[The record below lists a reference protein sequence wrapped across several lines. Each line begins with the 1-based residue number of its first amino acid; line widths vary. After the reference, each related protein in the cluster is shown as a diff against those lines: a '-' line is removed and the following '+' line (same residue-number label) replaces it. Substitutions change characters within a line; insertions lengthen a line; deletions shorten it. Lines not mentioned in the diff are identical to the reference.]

1 MAKNITFN
9 TDARAKLAKGVN
21 TLADAVTVTMGPKG
35 RYVALQR
42 TFGAPTIT
50 NDGVSVAKEIEL
62 EDNIEN
68 MGAQLVKEVATKT
81 NDTVGD
87 GTTTATLL
95 AQAIVNDGLRNVA
108 AGANP
113 LAIRRGIDKAVNAAV
128 AEMKKQAKPVETKEQ
143 IASVGTISAGDP
155 EVGEK
160 IAEAMEVV
168 GKDGVITVED
178 SQTFDI
184 TIDTVEGMQFD
195 KGYVSAY
202 FVTDNDRMEAV
213 MKDPFIL
220 ITDQKISSVQ
230 DIMPVLEAVQRA
242 GRGLLII
249 AEDIDGEA
257 LPTLVLNKIR
267 GALNVCAV
275 KAPGYGDRRKRILE
289 DIAVLTGGQAALD
302 ELGVKVADITADML
316 GTAKSVTISKDNT
329 VIVGGAGSKEAIDAR
344 IAQIKGE
351 MENTTSDFDR
361 EKLQERLA
369 KLSGGVAVIKV
380 GAATESEL
388 KEIKHRVEDA
398 LQATRAAVEEGIV
411 AGGGVAFMD
420 AVPALDAVEIDDPE
434 EKIGVDIVKKALTA
448 PVATIAKNAGFEG
461 AVVVDKVA
469 ELPAGQGLNSANG
482 EWGDMIEMGVLD
494 PVKVSRV
501 TLQNAASVASLILI
515 TEATVS
521 DVPKNTQLEDAGRR
535 YVLRPTR
542 SRTPTGNPQGVTGVS
557 LRNVLGHAKRLRIAL
572 RAAEPLCVLRNVPER
587 NPRHAPGFPAFTAL
601 GSARGEG
608 RG

>member
-1 MAKNITFN
+1 MAKDIVFG

-21 TLADAVTVTMGPKG
+21 TLADAVTTTLGPKG

-42 TFGAPTIT
+42 SYGAPTIT

-62 EDNIEN
+62 KDPIEN

-113 LAIRRGIDKAVNAAV
+113 LAIRRGIEKAVNAAV
-128 AEMKKQAKPVETKEQ
+128 DEMKKQAQPVETKEQ

-155 EVGEK
+155 NVGAK
-160 IAEAMEVV
+160 ISDAMDVV

-178 SQTFDI
+178 GQTFDI
-184 TIDTVEGMQFD
+184 QIDTVEGMQFD

-202 FVTDNDRMEAV
+202 FVTDNDRMEATL
-213 MKDPFIL
+213 KDPYIL
-220 ITDQKISSVQ
+220 MTDQKISNVQ
-230 DIMPVLEAVQRA
+230 DIMPVLEAVSRA
-242 GRGLLII
+242 GKSLLII
-249 AEDIDGEA
+249 AEDIEGEA
-257 LPTLVLNKIR
+257 LPTLVLNKVR
-267 GALNVCAV
+267 GALSVVAV
-275 KAPGYGDRRKRILE
+275 KAPGYGDRRKRMLE
-289 DIAVLTGGQAALD
+289 DIAALTGGQVALD
-302 ELGVKVADITADML
+302 ELGIKVADITADML
-316 GTAKSVTISKDNT
+316 GTAKSVTVTKDNT
-329 VIVGGAGSKEAIDAR
+329 TIVDGGGSKEAIEAR
-344 IAQIKGE
+344 VAQIRGE
-351 MENTTSDFDR
+351 LEHTDSDFDR

-380 GAATESEL
+380 GAATETEL

-420 AVPALDAVEIDDPE
+420 AAPALDSIEVEDPE
-434 EKIGVDIVKKALTA
+434 EKIGIDIVKKALTA
-448 PVATIAKNAGFEG
+448 PVATIAQNAGFEG

-469 ELPAGQGLNSANG
+469 SLPAGEGLNSYNG
-482 EWGDMIEMGVLD
+482 EWGNMIEMGVLD
-494 PVKVSRV
+494 PVKVTRT

-515 TEATVS
+515 TEATVT
-521 DVPKNTQLEDAGRR
+521 DVPKNTALEDAIAAATAGA
-535 YVLRPTR
+535 
-542 SRTPTGNPQGVTGVS
+542 QGG
-557 LRNVLGHAKRLRIAL
+557 GMY
-572 RAAEPLCVLRNVPER
+572 
-587 NPRHAPGFPAFTAL
+587 
-601 GSARGEG
+601 
-608 RG
+608 

>member
-21 TLADAVTVTMGPKG
+21 TLADAVTVTMGPTG
-35 RYVALQR
+35 RYVALPR

-213 MKDPFIL
+213 MKDPYIL

-329 VIVGGAGSKEAIDAR
+329 VVVGGAGSKEAIDAR

-420 AVPALDAVEIDDPE
+420 AAPALDAVELDDPE

-521 DVPKNTQLEDAGRR
+521 DVPKNTQLEDAIAAATAGQ
-535 YVLRPTR
+535 
-542 SRTPTGNPQGVTGVS
+542 QGG
-557 LRNVLGHAKRLRIAL
+557 GMY
-572 RAAEPLCVLRNVPER
+572 
-587 NPRHAPGFPAFTAL
+587 
-601 GSARGEG
+601 
-608 RG
+608 

>member
-178 SQTFDI
+178 SNTFGIDI
-184 TIDTVEGMQFD
+184 DVVEGMEFD
-195 KGYVSAY
+195 KGYLSPYMVNN
-202 FVTDNDRMEAV
+202 TET
-213 MKDPFIL
+213 MKAELANPYIL
-220 ITDQKISSVQ
+220 ITDQKISAIQ
-230 DIMPVLEAVQRA
+230 DILPLLEGIMQS
-242 GRGLLII
+242 GKPLLII
-249 AEDIDGEA
+249 AEDVESEA
-257 LPTLVLNKIR
+257 LATLVLNKIR
-267 GALNVCAV
+267 GTLNVVAV
-275 KAPGYGDRRKRILE
+275 KAPGFGDRRKRMLE
-289 DIAVLTGGQAALD
+289 DIAIVTGGQPIME
-302 ELGVKVADITADML
+302 ELGVALSDVTLDML
-316 GTAKSVTISKDNT
+316 GTAKSVKVTKDATTIVD
-329 VIVGGAGSKEAIDAR
+329 GAGKKADIEER
-344 IAQIKGE
+344 INTINAQIE
-351 MENTTSDFDR
+351 ETSSDFDR

-380 GAATESEL
+380 GAATEAEL
-388 KEIKHRVEDA
+388 KETKSRIDDA
-398 LQATRAAVEEGIV
+398 LQATHAAVEEGIV
-411 AGGGVAFMD
+411 AGGGAALID
-420 AVPALDAVEIDDPE
+420 AMTVLDDLKAED
-434 EKIGVDIVKKALTA
+434 VDEQVGINIVSKACEA
-448 PVATIAKNAGFEG
+448 PMRAIAENSGFEG
-461 AVVVDKVA
+461 SVVIDKIKNSKT
-469 ELPAGQGLNSANG
+469 GYGLNAATG
-482 EWGDMIEMGVLD
+482 EYGKMIDMGVID
-494 PVKVSRV
+494 PVKVVRSA
-501 TLQNAASVASLILI
+501 LQNATSVATMLLI
-515 TEATVS
+515 TAATVS
-521 DVPKNTQLEDAGRR
+521 DVPKDGPDMAEMAAAMQGAG
-535 YVLRPTR
+535 
-542 SRTPTGNPQGVTGVS
+542 GMM
-557 LRNVLGHAKRLRIAL
+557 
-572 RAAEPLCVLRNVPER
+572 
-587 NPRHAPGFPAFTAL
+587 
-601 GSARGEG
+601 
-608 RG
+608 

>member
-213 MKDPFIL
+213 LKDPYIL

-329 VIVGGAGSKEAIDAR
+329 VVVGGAGSKEAIDAR

-420 AVPALDAVEIDDPE
+420 AAPALDAVEIDDPE

-521 DVPKNTQLEDAGRR
+521 DVPKNTQLEDAIAAATAGQ
-535 YVLRPTR
+535 
-542 SRTPTGNPQGVTGVS
+542 QGG
-557 LRNVLGHAKRLRIAL
+557 GMY
-572 RAAEPLCVLRNVPER
+572 
-587 NPRHAPGFPAFTAL
+587 
-601 GSARGEG
+601 
-608 RG
+608 

>member
-213 MKDPFIL
+213 MKDPYIL

-329 VIVGGAGSKEAIDAR
+329 VVVGGAGSKEAIDAR

-420 AVPALDAVEIDDPE
+420 AAPALDAVEIDDPE

-521 DVPKNTQLEDAGRR
+521 HVPKNTQLEDAIAAATAGQ
-535 YVLRPTR
+535 
-542 SRTPTGNPQGVTGVS
+542 QGG
-557 LRNVLGHAKRLRIAL
+557 GMY
-572 RAAEPLCVLRNVPER
+572 
-587 NPRHAPGFPAFTAL
+587 
-601 GSARGEG
+601 
-608 RG
+608 

>member
-213 MKDPFIL
+213 MKDPYIL

-329 VIVGGAGSKEAIDAR
+329 VVVGGAGSKEAIDAR

-361 EKLQERLA
+361 EKLQGRLA

-420 AVPALDAVEIDDPE
+420 AAPALDAVELDDPE

-521 DVPKNTQLEDAGRR
+521 DVPKNTQLEDAIAAATAGQ
-535 YVLRPTR
+535 
-542 SRTPTGNPQGVTGVS
+542 QGG
-557 LRNVLGHAKRLRIAL
+557 GMY
-572 RAAEPLCVLRNVPER
+572 
-587 NPRHAPGFPAFTAL
+587 
-601 GSARGEG
+601 
-608 RG
+608 